1 MSEVTDEVLGNPLG
15 GNLVCSIVVGC
26 ILPSTSLAGT
36 MAKAREMALKMEK
49 SMVLM
54 PNSDASCGSQ
64 LWAKSKRMKWGLS
77 SDNRVLIWGCI
88 RSRATLRSSV
98 MAGVASAV
106 LSIPGGRPGTVG
118 NVMGMILT
126 AGVRLSI
133 DFMRW
138 TLPAVVKK
146 EIRTLLP

>member
-1 MSEVTDEVLGNPLG
+1 MG
-15 GNLVCSIVVGC
+15 GNLACSMVVGRV
-26 ILPSTSLAGT
+26 LPSTSLAGT

-49 SMVLM
+49 STVLM
-54 PNSDASCGSQ
+54 RNSEANCGSQ

-77 SDNRVLIWGCI
+77 FDKRVLIWGCI

-98 MAGVASAV
+98 VAGLAYAV
-106 LSIPGGRPGTVG
+106 LSMPGGRPGTVG
-118 NVMGMILT
+118 NVRGMILT

-146 EIRTLLP
+146 EIRTLLL